1 MPQHTMHLSWTAHG
15 NQDHYLWHLADG
27 NEVRVVDG
35 QHGQQEFMEPEEAFI
50 AALASCHLLSFLT
63 EAARDGL
70 SVSSYDDDPS
80 AVLGQNAQAKIFVK
94 QIKLQPLVTFN
105 GTQPDITQIQ
115 ALHQRAHEKCFIA
128 TSVKSEVIIEPRG

>member
-1 MPQHTMHLSWTAHG
+1 MHLSWTAHG
-15 NQDHYLWHLADG
+15 EDHYLWHLADG

-35 QHGQQEFMEPEEAFI
+35 HHGQQEFMEPEEAFI

-70 SVSSYDDDPS
+70 SVASYDDDPQ
-80 AVLGQNAQAKIFVK
+80 AVLGHNDQAKIYV
-94 QIKLQPLVTFN
+94 QQVLLQPLVTFN
-105 GTQPDITQIQ
+105 GEQPDTATIQ

-128 TSVKSEVIIEPRG
+128 QSVKSEVRIEPRA